1 MPNVKKPKPTGKY
14 KEKSA
19 KPVKKPSASGP
30 KVLAK
35 AGEAQRREMARTRM
49 QAPERRMAAKKA
61 AEAKQRDAD
70 KLARQRMRQDD
81 KKTKE
86 MYGR

>member
-1 MPNVKKPKPTGKY
+1 
-14 KEKSA
+14 
-19 KPVKKPSASGP
+19 
-30 KVLAK
+30 
-35 AGEAQRREMARTRM
+35 
-49 QAPERRMAAKKA
+49 MAAKKA